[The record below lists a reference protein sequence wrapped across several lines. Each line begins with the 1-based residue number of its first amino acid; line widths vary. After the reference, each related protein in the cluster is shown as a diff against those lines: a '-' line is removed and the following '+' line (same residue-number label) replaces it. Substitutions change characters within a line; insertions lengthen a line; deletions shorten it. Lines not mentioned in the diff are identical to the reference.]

1 MSPGAKM
8 EYLKKIYPRYKKA
21 SKKEKTIILNEF
33 CINCGHHRKHA
44 IRLLNNYKRFTKP
57 KPKKRGRPSMY
68 NKDSVIEPLKRIWL
82 AANLPCSKLLK
93 AMLPLWLPHY
103 AEEYSPLSL
112 EATKALFKI
121 SPATIDRLLENIKVK
136 YKTRGRATTKP
147 GTLLKQHIPV
157 KTEQWNESKPGFLEA
172 DTVAHCGGS
181 LEGMFAYTVD
191 FVDIATGWS
200 EQRAVW
206 GKGER
211 SVLGQIKDV
220 EGSLPFSILGFDS
233 DNGSEFLNWH
243 LFRHF
248 TQRKKPIQF
257 TRSRSYQKQDNC
269 HIEQKNWTHIRQW
282 LGYIRLDNPD
292 VVPLMNDL
300 YTSQWRLYHNFF
312 CPSVKLI
319 SKKRIASRTIKRY
332 DKPKTPYRRVLESK
346 HVPAFVKR
354 NLKEQM
360 KGLNPFQLRRAMEK
374 KLKKIFSVNRKN
386 ALYI

>member
-8 EYLKKIYPRYKKA
+8 EYLKKIYPHYKKA
-21 SKKEKTIILNEF
+21 TKKEKTIILDEF
-33 CINCGHHRKHA
+33 CQICSHHRKHA
-44 IRLLNNYKRFTKP
+44 IRLFTNYKRFT
-57 KPKKRGRPSMY
+57 
-68 NKDSVIEPLKRIWL
+68 N
-82 AANLPCSKLLK
+82 
-93 AMLPLWLPHY
+93 
-103 AEEYSPLSL
+103 
-112 EATKALFKI
+112 
-121 SPATIDRLLENIKVK
+121 DRLLENIKVK

-157 KTEQWNESKPGFLEA
+157 KTEQWNENKPGFLEA

-181 LEGMFAYTVD
+181 LEGMYAYTVD

-211 SVLGQIKDV
+211 GVLGQIKDV
-220 EGSLPFSILGFDS
+220 EDSLPFSILGFDS

-248 TQRKKPIQF
+248 TQRKTPIQF

-269 HIEQKNWTHIRQW
+269 HIEQKNWTQIRQW
-282 LGYIRLDNPD
+282 LGYVRLDNPD

-312 CPSVKLI
+312 CHSVKLI
-319 SKKRIASRTIKRY
+319 SKKRIASRTVKRY
-332 DKPKTPYRRVLESK
+332 DKPKTPYQRVLESK
-346 HVPAFVKR
+346 HIPASAKR
-354 NLKEQM
+354 NLKEQI
-360 KGLNPFQLRRAMEK
+360 KGLNPFQLRRAMKK
-374 KLKKIFSVNRKN
+374 KLKKIFAANRKN
-386 ALYI
+386 ALCV